1 MEKELFVLEVKR
13 NERSKV
19 QDLKGIEVGN
29 SVERWIEQSE
39 ANE

>member
-29 SVERWIEQSE
+29 SVERGIEQSE